1 MFYHFIL
8 PLQDSYSFL
17 RLFQYITFRSIY
29 AALFSLLFV
38 LFFGR
43 RMIEFLKSLKFRE
56 EVRALGPESHKSKSG
71 TPTMGGIIIIS
82 AVLFSMFFWGNFN
95 NFYLCLICGSFL
107 ILGMI
112 GFADDYMKSVKK
124 IKNGMPAKV
133 KIVLLFGS
141 SLIIAVV
148 LYLYPS
154 NSEVAT
160 QLYIP
165 FLTKPLIDL
174 SLLWILFAILVITG
188 SSNAVNLTDGL
199 DGLAT
204 GSVLIVTVTLGI
216 MSYVTGHV
224 KIAEYLGVPYVSA
237 AAEITVFISALCGAC
252 LGFLWFNSNPAAVF
266 MGDTGSLSLGGV
278 IGIIAIML
286 KKEIFLFFVGG
297 IFVIEVLSV
306 ILQVSSF
313 KLRKKRIFKMA
324 PIHHH
329 FELSGIPEQKV
340 VVRMWIVGIILSI
353 IGLSTLK
360 IL

>member
-1 MFYHFIL
+1 MI
-8 PLQDSYSFL
+8 SFL
-17 RLFQYITFRSIY
+17 
-29 AALFSLLFV
+29 
-38 LFFGR
+38 
-43 RMIEFLKSLKFRE
+43 KNLKFRE
-56 EVRALGPESHKSKSG
+56 EVRALGPESHKTKSG

-82 AVLFSMFFWGNFN
+82 AVLFSMLFWGNFN
-95 NFYLCLICGSFL
+95 NLYLSILCGSFL
-107 ILGMI
+107 VLGMI
-112 GFADDYMKSVKK
+112 GFTDDYMKSVKK
-124 IKNGMPAKV
+124 IKNGMPAKM
-133 KIVLLFGS
+133 KFILLFGS
-141 SLIIAVV
+141 SLIVAVL

-154 NSEVAT
+154 NQQAAT

-165 FLTKPLIDL
+165 FFNKPLLDM
-174 SLLWILFAILVITG
+174 SLLWIIFAVLVITG

-199 DGLAT
+199 DGLAA

-224 KIAEYLGVPYVSA
+224 KIAEYLGIPYISA

-252 LGFLWFNSNPAAVF
+252 LGFLWFNSNPASVF
-266 MGDTGSLSLGGV
+266 MGDTGSLSMGGV
-278 IGIIAIML
+278 IGIIAVML

-297 IFVIEVLSV
+297 IFVVEVMSV

-329 FELSGIPEQKV
+329 FELSGWPEQKV
-340 VVRMWIVGIILSI
+340 VVRMWIIGIILSI